1 MPTIDDVSRL
11 ANVSRATV
19 SRVLTGTRGVREE
32 SREAVLRAVEELNY
46 RPSFAAQNLA
56 SQTSSHVGLVIS
68 AQDESHGARLLP
80 LLSQALKGLNKSL
93 LVQYVSDW
101 APLPPTRR
109 ATLSPLTASAS
120 PGATARAMT
129 SPLPPKA
136 PAAM

>member
-68 AQDESHGARLLP
+68 AQDESNGARLLP

-93 LVQYVSDW
+93 LVQYVSDPVEQ
-101 APLPPTRR
+101 AAAIDDLQPVSLY
-109 ATLSPLTASAS
+109 
-120 PGATARAMT
+120 T
-129 SPLPPKA
+129 SPSPRDA
-136 PAAM
+136 